1 MFIHKGTTPAGRLA
15 TAVRAAL
22 AAMMLTQPAVAL
34 AAQAEASSAQAAQ
47 QKNFNIAAQPLQSAM
62 LRFAEQAGMQVFF
75 DEVKLDG
82 MQAAALNG
90 SMSVEQGL
98 RRLIGGNPVAFRLQP
113 QGQIVLSRLPT
124 ANGDGGALALDSLTV
139 LAPAATTPT
148 IGFTTNRARSASS
161 AANRWTTARR
171 DTRPIFWSRLREPIP
186 ASASKILHCRSTS
199 AAYKTM
205 AG

>member
-1 MFIHKGTTPAGRLA
+1 
-15 TAVRAAL
+15 
-22 AAMMLTQPAVAL
+22 
-34 AAQAEASSAQAAQ
+34 
-47 QKNFNIAAQPLQSAM
+47 
-62 LRFAEQAGMQVFF
+62 
-75 DEVKLDG
+75 

-98 RRLIGGNPVAFRLQP
+98 RRLIGGNPVAFRPQP

-139 LAPAATTPT
+139 LGAGGINANDWVYDEPRSVSVISREQMDNRPARHAADILEQTT
-148 IGFTTNRARSASS
+148 G
-161 AANRWTTARR
+161 
-171 DTRPIFWSRLREPIP
+171 PIP
-186 ASASKILHCRSTS
+186 ASASKIRRCRSTS